1 MLMAKNISKHGEEMV
16 DLFSNEFLKHRRI
29 RLTGPI
35 DDGMYEQ
42 IVSAIQYLDSVNHQD
57 IEIVINS
64 PGGNV
69 TSGLAIY
76 DAMRAA
82 KSDIRTICI
91 GEAASMGALLVACG
105 GTKGKREI
113 YPSAEMMLHQPLGG
127 VSGQATDVQ
136 LTALH
141 ITKVKKKLVE
151 LLAEATG
158 KPFAKIDHDI
168 DRDLWLNAE
177 EALDYGLVDKIYFE

>member
-1 MLMAKNISKHGEEMV
+1 MLMAKNVTRQGEEML
-16 DLFSNEFLKHRRI
+16 DLFSNEFLNHRRI

-35 DDGMYEQ
+35 DDAMYER
-42 IVSAIQYLDSVNHQD
+42 IASAIQYLDAINHQD

-64 PGGNV
+64 PGGSV
-69 TSGLAIY
+69 SAGLAIY
-76 DAMRAA
+76 DAMKAA
-82 KSDIRTICI
+82 KSDIRSICI

-113 YPSAEMMLHQPLGG
+113 YPSAEMMIHQPLGG
-127 VSGQATDVQ
+127 VSGQASDVQ

-151 LLAEATG
+151 LLAEATN
-158 KPFAKIDHDI
+158 KSVKKVNQDI
-168 DRDLWLNAE
+168 DRDLWLDAE
-177 EALDYGLVDKIYFE
+177 EALAYGLVDIIR